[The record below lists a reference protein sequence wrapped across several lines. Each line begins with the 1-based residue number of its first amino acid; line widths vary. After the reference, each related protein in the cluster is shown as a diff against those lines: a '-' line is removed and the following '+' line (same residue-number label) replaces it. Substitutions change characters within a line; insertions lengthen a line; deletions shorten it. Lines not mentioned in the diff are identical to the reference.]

1 MKKLSIGGY
10 GMSEHLE
17 NCRQSIIDGDAEKSA
32 ELAQA
37 TLDQGMNVLEVIDKG
52 FVSGIREVGRLWEEG
67 ELFLPELVI
76 GADAMKKAMDI
87 LQPALEGGTAQDKL
101 GHVVIGTI
109 EGDIHDI
116 GKTLV
121 ATMLAAN
128 GFEVTDLGA
137 DVPVAK
143 FVETAEEK
151 KADWIAISALLTT
164 TMPGQKKVIE
174 MLSERSMSGV
184 KVMVGGAPCSE
195 EWASEIGAD
204 GYAGDAVAA
213 VALAKGN

>member
-1 MKKLSIGGY
+1 MK
-10 GMSEHLE
+10 EHLDS
-17 NCRQSIIDGDAEKSA
+17 CRQSVIDGDAEKSE
-32 ELAQA
+32 ELAKL
-37 TLDQGMNVLEVIDKG
+37 TLDKGMDVLEVIENG
-52 FVSGIREVGRLWEEG
+52 FVAGIREVGRLWEEG

-76 GADAMKKAMDI
+76 GADAMKKAMDV
-87 LQPALEGGTAQDKL
+87 LQPSLEGGEGGRDSF

-143 FVETAEEK
+143 FIETAEEK
-151 KADWIAISALLTT
+151 GADWIAISALLTT

-174 MLSERSMSGV
+174 QLKAKSLHGNVR
-184 KVMVGGAPCSE
+184 VMVGGAPCSA

-213 VALAKGN
+213 VALAKGQAG